1 MNQKIFERRVYI
13 TGLLV
18 MGIAFFFVYRL
29 IDLHFSDRIWLTSTK
44 EMKIRRGWIKD
55 RNGSILAMSIE
66 RYSLFVNPEEVEN
79 PEEIASIL
87 SPKIG
92 LSENYILRRV
102 TRKKRFVWLKRKL
115 DDSIVEIIKRL
126 AIKGLYFRKE
136 FHRVYPQGK
145 LASNIIGFVGI
156 DNIGLGG
163 IEYRFDRILSGRLNE
178 SLLTKEG
185 KVFQGDNITLTIDRF
200 IQYIAEREIKNC
212 VRKVN
217 ARRGVSVVFEIKT
230 GRLLAIAKYPNF
242 DPNYYNKYSD
252 DDRKNFTVID
262 SFEPGS
268 TLKVIALAAI
278 LQHAPDTISRRFQ
291 CNGSIKVADTTIR
304 CTEIHN
310 QLNLYDIIKYSCNVG
325 VIQAIKNVKNEDFYN
340 VLMGFGFGKRVSS
353 EILGESDG
361 ILRPIDGW
369 SGLSKYS
376 ISIGHEISVTSIQL
390 VSAFGAIANE
400 GVYLVPTIIE
410 SIEKSDGSIL
420 KSFCTR
426 TRGRILSR
434 DISNKILKIMKGVV
448 DGGTGGKAFLEY
460 YNVCGK
466 TGTSQKSMRRGGY
479 YPNKYIAS
487 FIGIAPMENPD
498 LCLLVVIDE
507 PEEGSTGGRVAAPVF
522 ARIASQ
528 VLPYRGIKAL
538 VKPALDPM
546 AKHSFIGK
554 FDGISMLDFR
564 GLLLS
569 ESLKLLIDMQ
579 KKCNITY
586 SIIGHGRVYRQYP
599 KPNAR
604 IAGNQ
609 KISLYLR

>member
-507 PEEGSTGGRVAAPVF
+507 PEEGSSGGRVAAPVF

-528 VLPYRGIKAL
+528 VLPYRGIKAS